1 MIFQWF
7 RVSETTLTDKGGE
20 GLDKEILEEL
30 YHRYGQEICR
40 YLTAICRDR
49 FMAEDILQDVFCK
62 AILSLPSGHVN
73 ARAWLYMVGRNLLL
87 NELKKQRRQI
97 YSEEPEIRAED
108 RMNNSDGISGGNP
121 EEQTIKEEESK
132 LLRQALLSLDIRKR
146 EILILNYFEHF
157 TLKEAAAIMGI
168 SYENARILSMRA
180 KREIRRIME
189 VNGYEVS

>member
-1 MIFQWF
+1 
-7 RVSETTLTDKGGE
+7 
-20 GLDKEILEEL
+20 
-30 YHRYGQEICR
+30 
-40 YLTAICRDR
+40 
-49 FMAEDILQDVFCK
+49 
-62 AILSLPSGHVN
+62 
-73 ARAWLYMVGRNLLL
+73 
-87 NELKKQRRQI
+87 
-97 YSEEPEIRAED
+97 
-108 RMNNSDGISGGNP
+108 MNNSDGISGGNP

-180 KREIRRIME
+180 KREILRIME

>member
-1 MIFQWF
+1 M
-7 RVSETTLTDKGGE
+7 
-20 GLDKEILEEL
+20 DKEILEEL

-97 YSEEPEIRAED
+97 YSEEPETRAED

-132 LLRQALLSLDIRKR
+132 LLRQALISLDIRKR